1 MTDEL
6 NKKVDEGWKE
16 RIDKEKSQA
25 GAPMPDSADKRASNE
40 APAESNFSMFISG
53 LALQVLMQLGE
64 IPNPVTKKKEK
75 ELEQAK
81 YLIDI
86 LAMLKEKT
94 ANNLTKEEAR
104 LFEDTL
110 YDLRMRFVTAA
121 KG

>member
-16 RIDKEKSQA
+16 RIAKEKGQA
-25 GAPMPDSADKRASNE
+25 DEPISDPVDKHARNE
-40 APAESNFSMFISG
+40 EPPEANFSMFISG